1 MNDIATLTP
10 PQGWKLLNGSQK
22 QRFINEHLSG
32 AKTSSP
38 SPCRMAATAASSP
51 NSATARRATL
61 MKTSR

>member
-32 AKTSSP
+32 AEDIIAIALP
-38 SPCRMAATAASSP
+38 MAATAASLP
-51 NSATARRATL
+51 NSATARRATS